1 MSKLGRGLRRGVWE
15 AKSPLDAGLIHL
27 SCGQTVLSLGFK
39 QENSAS
45 EAGPALRETSMGNK
59 EQAG

>member
-15 AKSPLDAGLIHL
+15 AKFPLDAGLIHL

-45 EAGPALRETSMGNK
+45 EARPALRETSMDNK